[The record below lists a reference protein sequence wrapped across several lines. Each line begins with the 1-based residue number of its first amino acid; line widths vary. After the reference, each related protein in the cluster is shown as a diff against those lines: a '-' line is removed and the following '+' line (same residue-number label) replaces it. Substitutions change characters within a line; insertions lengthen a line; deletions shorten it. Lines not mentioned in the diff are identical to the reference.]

1 MALGKSLR
9 DDYDKINPPLDSMVP
24 QPSNVSAVM
33 GKPRVPVPEA
43 RNLGDVMAPS
53 GGQIP
58 AGGGGGDGA
67 DFEAKVARNES
78 FLADPSV
85 QSSLLDFAVQILS
98 PGLTTEQQ
106 QEQQKIDLA
115 NQQNMFENT
124 MAERKFG
131 LDQRGQMV
139 QEQQLKLNALETQ
152 DKLLKNQLA
161 ERTLNRRQT
170 LFSQLQQGGKL
181 EDLDGN
187 TLLNLAGDLM
197 GVGDEEGAKVAI
209 SMADTHRQMS
219 STGDI
224 TEYKLAVSQGYEGTF
239 TQWQAAK
246 IKAGVPPGPTTGV
259 PEVLIKAAMDM
270 NTNADALDQQ
280 GRELQETL
288 DLAAKSDTGFMAPI
302 TQPIK
307 AAFLDMGITIA
318 DSATEVPLMQTL
330 AAAQGSLAL
339 RMRNPESG
347 FGLTGSTSDRDLKF
361 LQQTVGSISN
371 TKEANQAIL
380 TGMIAKQRWAA
391 EVAREHAE
399 YIYVNKGE
407 QGWGK
412 YISAKMKDREI
423 FTADERSFL
432 NRLADP
438 NRPAIG
444 AAEAP
449 LKNDTLPKIAP
460 TNLVLSDEDRRNWP
474 RYSDEMKKTLM
485 GNQE

>member
-1 MALGKSLR
+1 MVSLR
-9 DDYDKINPPLDSMVP
+9 KDYELLTDTMVP
-24 QPSNVSAVM
+24 QPQNVSKVM
-33 GKPRVPVPEA
+33 GKTSVPTPQS
-43 RNLGDVMAPS
+43 RNLGDVMAPASQPS
-53 GGQIP
+53 G
-58 AGGGGGDGA
+58 AGGA
-67 DFEAKVARNES
+67 DFETRVARNES

-85 QSSLLDFAVQILS
+85 QSSLLDFAISIMS
-98 PGLTTEQQ
+98 PGMTTEESQKQQ
-106 QEQQKIDLA
+106 QLDMMS
-115 NQQNMFENT
+115 QQNMFENQI
-124 MAERKFG
+124 AQKKLGHDERQV
-131 LDQRGQMV
+131 DI
-139 QEQQLKLNALETQ
+139 QEQQLQLNAMDTQ
-152 DKLLKNQLA
+152 DKLLKNKIA

-187 TLLNLAGDLM
+187 TLLDLAGDLM
-197 GVGDEEGAKVAI
+197 GMGDEEGAKVAI
-209 SMADTHRQMS
+209 SMADTNRQMK

-224 TEYKLAVSQGYEGTF
+224 VEYKLAVEQGYQGTF
-239 TQWQAAK
+239 TQWQGQK
-246 IKAGVPPGPTTGV
+246 IKAGVPPGPTAGI
-259 PEVLIKAAMDM
+259 PDVLIKAAMDL

-288 DLAAKSDTGFMAPI
+288 DLAAKSDTGFMAPL
-302 TQPIK
+302 TLPIK
-307 AAFLDMGITIA
+307 AAFLDMGIHIG
-318 DSATEVPLMQTL
+318 DSETEVNLLQTL

-371 TKEANQAIL
+371 TKEANMAIL
-380 TGMIAKQRWAA
+380 TGMIAKQRWSA

-412 YISAKMKDREI
+412 YIANKMKDREI
-423 FTADERSFL
+423 FTADEREFL
-432 NRLADP
+432 ERLSNP
-438 NRPAIG
+438 NKPPIG
-444 AAEAP
+444 QPEAP

-460 TNLVLSDEDRRNWP
+460 DNLPLSKEDRLLWP
-474 RYSDEMKKTLM
+474 RYSDEMKKSLM